1 MHDVAMLSPGRAPS
15 DHRAYAPATDDFV
28 REVRIFLQENL
39 TAELRTAGQQTT
51 GFHSE
56 IGACRMWH
64 ERLYRK
70 GWIAPAWPTEFGGT
84 GWTHEQRFLFEQECA
99 RNDAPVLFAT
109 GLRSIGPLIIAMGT
123 AEQKQRYLPPILW
136 GADLWCQGFS
146 ESEAG
151 SDLAAI
157 QTRAIR
163 DGDGYVVSGRKLWT
177 TGAHLANRMFALV
190 RTEKGSKPQEGIT
203 FLLLNMET
211 PGIRITPIITI
222 DGQHEFNEVNFDE
235 VRVPAAD
242 RIGAENDGWA
252 VAKHLMRLARSNNTT
267 SGSLHRGWR
276 QLERMLATQHNNIES
291 GLRYRIAQL
300 QIDLVC
306 LESLE
311 LRLLK
316 SGRLSGEDEAGS
328 SLMKLSATELH
339 QKITELMID
348 IAGPCGLAVN
358 PPDDRSFSPANCSYA
373 GRKYFATRAATI
385 YSGTNEIHR
394 NLIARHL
401 GKIAF

>member
-1 MHDVAMLSPGRAPS
+1 MIVEVISFSTSAVLTKRQPAADRQDDFLEEIRSFLHDNLSP
-15 DHRAYAPATDDFV
+15 
-28 REVRIFLQENL
+28 
-39 TAELRTAGQQTT
+39 ELRSAGQQTT

-56 IGACRMWH
+56 IGACRIWH
-64 ERLYRK
+64 GRLYRR
-70 GWIAPAWPTEFGGT
+70 GWIAPAWPAEFGGT

-109 GLRSIGPLIIAMGT
+109 GLRSIGPLIIALGT
-123 AEQKQRYLPPILW
+123 AQQKQRYLPPILS

-157 QTRAIR
+157 QTRAIK
-163 DGDGYVVSGRKLWT
+163 DGDSYVVSGRKLWT

-190 RTEKGSKPQEGIT
+190 RTEKADRPQQGIT
-203 FLLLNMET
+203 FLLLDTET

-222 DGQHEFNEVNFDE
+222 DGQHEFNEVTFDA
-235 VRVPAAD
+235 VRVPAAN

-252 VAKHLMRLARSNNTT
+252 VAKHLMRFARSNNTT
-267 SGSLHRGWR
+267 SGSLRRTWR
-276 QLERMLATQHNNIES
+276 QLERILAVQHDNIES
-291 GLRYRIAQL
+291 GLRHRITQL
-300 QIDLVC
+300 QIDLDT

-311 LRLLK
+311 LQLLK
-316 SGRLSGEDEAGS
+316 SGRLSGEDEVGS
-328 SLMKLSATELH
+328 SLIKITATELH
-339 QKITELMID
+339 QKISELMID
-348 IAGPCGLAVN
+348 VAGPCGMAAN
-358 PPDDRSFSPANCSYA
+358 PSKDPRSFLANGSYA

-394 NLIARHL
+394 NLIALHL
-401 GKIAF
+401 GRF